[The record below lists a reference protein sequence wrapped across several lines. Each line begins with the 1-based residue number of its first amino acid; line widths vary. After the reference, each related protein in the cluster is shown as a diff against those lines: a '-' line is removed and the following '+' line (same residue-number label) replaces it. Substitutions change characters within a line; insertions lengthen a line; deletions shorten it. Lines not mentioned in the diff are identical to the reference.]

1 MTTKQSTKKGGAKG
15 KADAEDLDALARH
28 ISEALRIMRVSE
40 LIPAR
45 IYNSFADAWNELVG
59 TVTTATF
66 FESEA
71 HARLILSEL
80 VKRGG
85 AE

>member
-1 MTTKQSTKKGGAKG
+1 MTTKKSSTARPSAAK
-15 KADAEDLDALARH
+15 AEAAELDALARH
-28 ISEALRIMRVSE
+28 ISEALRIMRGSE

-45 IYNSFADAWNELVG
+45 IYNGFADCWNELVN
-59 TVTTATF
+59 VATSSNF

-71 HARLILSEL
+71 HARLVLAEL
-80 VKRGG
+80 AKKGG